1 MVGEDKTL
9 RTAEASVGVWRV
21 SRAMETAFDDGKAL
35 RQMEAAVVEE
45 RQIVSFKWVAREFE
59 VNARKARSLLED
71 LAKGKLS
78 DKLRRIHLVCGWTK
92 APKRSHVVQLVPE
105 EKLAETEEALER
117 VTSRSIYSVQPCA
130 LKDPGAL
137 WSAEYTQVDA
147 LFSEPADCANSLRDN
162 RMSDVTC
169 KEVRREAV
177 SQVGTGPTPKGKAAP
192 KTEGASGGNGLGA
205 KAASSAPAKSGGISL
220 NTPRKKGGIGL
231 GASSGRAAQ
240 GTAPSKSKSGGISL
254 NTPRKASGGIG
265 LGAKASATAADSKAK
280 ASASS
285 RRNGAALAEESDE
298 EDLGATKKLARRGL
312 AIESESESEADPV
325 DQEEDEQ
332 QQQQEEEEEKEE
344 EAAPRRQA
352 EAPQGG
358 GLSLSLGRDKRS
370 GASGGGRAKKRVK
383 TFINEK
389 GEEVCMEVDEDD
401 GAVPP
406 PATAEVKAPS
416 GSPEVENK
424 NPNPAQVKQEAKNK
438 NPNPAAKK
446 SNPGKKKQMGIA
458 SFFARK

>member
-220 NTPRKKGGIGL
+220 NTPRK
-231 GASSGRAAQ
+231 
-240 GTAPSKSKSGGISL
+240 
-254 NTPRKASGGIG
+254 ASGGIG

>member
-1 MVGEDKTL
+1 
-9 RTAEASVGVWRV
+9 
-21 SRAMETAFDDGKAL
+21 MESAFDDGKAL

-117 VTSRSIYSVQPCA
+117 VTSRSIYGVQPCA

-220 NTPRKKGGIGL
+220 NTPRK
-231 GASSGRAAQ
+231 
-240 GTAPSKSKSGGISL
+240 
-254 NTPRKASGGIG
+254 ASGGIG

-332 QQQQEEEEEKEE
+332 QQQEEEEEKEE
-344 EAAPRRQA
+344 EAAPRQQA
-352 EAPQGG
+352 EAPRGG

-424 NPNPAQVKQEAKNK
+424 NPNPAQVKQEAKSK

-446 SNPGKKKQMGIA
+446 NNPGKKKQMGIA

>member
-220 NTPRKKGGIGL
+220 NTPRK
-231 GASSGRAAQ
+231 
-240 GTAPSKSKSGGISL
+240 
-254 NTPRKASGGIG
+254 ASGGIG

-344 EAAPRRQA
+344 EAAPRQQP
-352 EAPQGG
+352 EAPRGG

>member
-220 NTPRKKGGIGL
+220 NTPRK
-231 GASSGRAAQ
+231 
-240 GTAPSKSKSGGISL
+240 
-254 NTPRKASGGIG
+254 ASGGIG

-332 QQQQEEEEEKEE
+332 QQQQEEEEEE
-344 EAAPRRQA
+344 EAAPRQQP
-352 EAPQGG
+352 EAPRGG

>member
-1 MVGEDKTL
+1 
-9 RTAEASVGVWRV
+9 
-21 SRAMETAFDDGKAL
+21 MESTFDDGKAL

-78 DKLRRIHLVCGWTK
+78 DKLRRIHLVCGYTK

-220 NTPRKKGGIGL
+220 NTPRKASGGIGLGAKASATAKSGGISLNTPRKKGGVGL

-344 EAAPRRQA
+344 EAAPRQQA
-352 EAPQGG
+352 EAPRGG

-438 NPNPAAKK
+438 NPNP
-446 SNPGKKKQMGIA
+446 
-458 SFFARK
+458 